1 MVYKTRIPIFIPFIA
16 LTMKKILLYSSD
28 FVMSFS
34 FLMFLQNRY
43 NITLTTDLIDFELIS
58 KTTTF
63 DIILMDAEPTLETE
77 LICRNIQHITTIPV
91 ILLYVYRKEF
101 KEFDKKIRQ
110 YVKAIFYKPFDIL
123 EVKHTLDLLT
133 V

>member
-1 MVYKTRIPIFIPFIA
+1 
-16 LTMKKILLYSSD
+16 MKKILLYSSD

-43 NITLTTDLIDFELIS
+43 SITLTTDIKDFELIS
-58 KTTTF
+58 KNTHF
-63 DIILMDAEPTLETE
+63 DIILMDAEPTDQTE
-77 LICRNIQHITTIPV
+77 SICRNIQHITTIPV
-91 ILLYVYRKEF
+91 ILLYVYRNEF
-101 KEFDKKIRQ
+101 KDFDKKIRK

-123 EVKHTLDLLT
+123 EVKNTLDLLS